1 MTRKRAAR
9 SSGYYSRA
17 YASISR
23 DADIIANFER
33 ASFWAGIIIALAFG
47 FCLIVGL

>member
-1 MTRKRAAR
+1 MTRKRAERRRCNYNR
-9 SSGYYSRA
+9 S

-23 DADIIANFER
+23 DADIIAEFER

-47 FCLIVGL
+47 FCVIVGL